1 MENGSA
7 KQDRHK
13 HSRGKEAQS
22 PRRGDS
28 YDGQGGKVENEI
40 THKKK
45 KKHHPHSSQTM
56 SSQISS
62 QDLGGM
68 SVDLD
73 GPQRYFP
80 TPDKRAN
87 LEKLDLQDPVG
98 TQVVEPKQAVDD
110 RDDENED
117 EKKARHK
124 EEKRRR
130 KEERRAARQSLEAM
144 KTHDLERS
152 SQEVVDG
159 EKIVPETPRKEKR
172 KLATQ
177 MYDSKSHPR
186 SISQEVPH
194 LQAWQKIIADTPK
207 HKKQRKHLQES
218 PLYLHKASAQ
228 NSPST
233 PGQIQTNFDEF
244 LKNTAETAE
253 RMKKSV
259 ENEMESKGPD
269 DTVGMTFLVLSIL
282 LTQLLRRKEHS
293 LK

>member
-1 MENGSA
+1 L
-7 KQDRHK
+7 
-13 HSRGKEAQS
+13 
-22 PRRGDS
+22 
-28 YDGQGGKVENEI
+28 
-40 THKKK
+40 
-45 KKHHPHSSQTM
+45 
-56 SSQISS
+56 
-62 QDLGGM
+62 QDL
-68 SVDLD
+68 
-73 GPQRYFP
+73 
-80 TPDKRAN
+80 
-87 LEKLDLQDPVG
+87 VG

-177 MYDSKSHPR
+177 VYDSKSHPR

-194 LQAWQKIIADTPK
+194 LQAWQKIIADIPK
-207 HKKQRKHLQES
+207 QKKQRKHSQES
-218 PLYLHKASAQ
+218 PLHLHTVSAK
-228 NSPST
+228 NSPSI
-233 PGQIQTNFDEF
+233 PGQTNFDEF

-253 RMKKSV
+253 RMKKS
-259 ENEMESKGPD
+259 EEKEMKSTGPD
-269 DTVGMTFLVLSIL
+269 DTVRMTFLVLSIL

-293 LK
+293 LKWSSRVSRVAPQVF